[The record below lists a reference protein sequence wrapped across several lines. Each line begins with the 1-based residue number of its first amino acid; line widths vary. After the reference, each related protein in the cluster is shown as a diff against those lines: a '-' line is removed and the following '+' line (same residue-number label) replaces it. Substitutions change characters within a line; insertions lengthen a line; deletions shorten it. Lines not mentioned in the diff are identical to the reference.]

1 MKRRFDS
8 ICGSGFQPRLIL
20 ALLLCLALTAA
31 CAGPAVK
38 PITEWSPKQRA
49 AYFMGV
55 YNSQHDAYK
64 AQVAYP
70 DLTAAEKDVLRAK
83 KRALVAVYPMIQA
96 YDLVVAAGGVPSA
109 SDEAAIL
116 ELLDELQRATVKRL

>member
-1 MKRRFDS
+1 MPFN
-8 ICGSGFQPRLIL
+8 
-20 ALLLCLALTAA
+20 LLCLAMFMAA

-38 PITEWSPKQRA
+38 PFTEWSPKA
-49 AYFMGV
+49 KASYFMGV
-55 YNSQHDAYK
+55 YNSQYDAYK

-70 DLTAAEKDVLRAK
+70 DLTAEEKDVLRAK
-83 KRALVAVYPMIQA
+83 KKALVAVYPVIQA

-116 ELLDELQRATVKRL
+116 RLLDELQRATVKRL